1 MLDRLQKR
9 LESLFE
15 SEERGSSEDEQEKAI
30 RLAAAALLVEVARA
44 DFDFDAEEERS
55 LESLLRRHYDL
66 SDEEASMLLD
76 EADRR
81 VERSV
86 SLFEFTRTLHERLD
100 EGQKSELVGK
110 LWAVA
115 FADGRLDKYEDA
127 MVHKIGELLY
137 VPRSE
142 VIRRK
147 LLARPDTEQ

>member
-1 MLDRLQKR
+1 MLDRLARK
-9 LESLFE
+9 LETLLE
-15 SEERGSSEDEQEKAI
+15 GGEEGTSADYYKQAM

-44 DFDFDAEEERS
+44 DFDFDTEEVLALEQVLRRQYELTEEEAT
-55 LESLLRRHYDL
+55 LLR
-66 SDEEASMLLD
+66 EEASQ
-76 EADRR
+76 R

-100 EGQKSELVGK
+100 ERQKSELMGR
-110 LWAVA
+110 LWTVA

-147 LLARPDTEQ
+147 LLAHPEEE

>member
-1 MLDRLQKR
+1 MLDRLARK
-9 LESLFE
+9 LESLLDGTDE
-15 SEERGSSEDEQEKAI
+15 LTSAEDEEHAM

-44 DFDFDAEEERS
+44 DFDFDTEEAMA
-55 LESLLRRHYDL
+55 LEALLRRQYEL
-66 SDEEASMLLD
+66 TEEEATLLLEEAS
-76 EADRR
+76 ER
-81 VERSV
+81 VEHSV

-100 EGQKSELVGK
+100 ERQKSDLMGR

-147 LLARPDTEQ
+147 LLARPEEE

>member
-1 MLDRLQKR
+1 MLERLQKK
-9 LESLFE
+9 LESLFD
-15 SEERGSSEDEQEKAI
+15 GTDSEDAAVDEEHAI

-44 DFDFDAEEERS
+44 DFEFDADEREA
-55 LESLLRRHYDL
+55 LERLLRRHYRL
-66 SDEEASMLLD
+66 SEEEAALLRE

-81 VERSV
+81 VDRSV

-100 EGQKSELVGK
+100 DRQKSELMGR

-142 VIRRK
+142 VMRRK
-147 LLARPDTEQ
+147 LQARPDSQE

>member
-1 MLDRLQKR
+1 MLDALARK
-9 LESLFE
+9 LESLLDG
-15 SEERGSSEDEQEKAI
+15 SEEGHSAQDEEHAI

-44 DFDFDAEEERS
+44 DFDFDAEEALA
-55 LESLLRRHYDL
+55 LEELLRRHYEL
-66 SDEEASMLLD
+66 TEEEATLLREEAS
-76 EADRR
+76 ER

-100 EGQKSELVGK
+100 ERQKSDLMGR

-142 VIRRK
+142 VMRRK
-147 LLARPDTEQ
+147 LLARPDGS

>member
-1 MLDRLQKR
+1 MLGRLQRK
-9 LESLFE
+9 LEALLDSSAPE
-15 SEERGSSEDEQEKAI
+15 HTPADEEHAI

-44 DFDFDAEEERS
+44 DFDFDAEEELA

-66 SDEEASMLLD
+66 TEDEAVLLREEANK
-76 EADRR
+76 R
-81 VERSV
+81 VEYSV

-100 EGQKSELVGK
+100 ERQKSELMGR

-142 VIRRK
+142 VMRRK
-147 LLARPDTEQ
+147 LLARPEEE

>member
-1 MLDRLQKR
+1 MLDALARK
-9 LESLFE
+9 LESLLDG
-15 SEERGSSEDEQEKAI
+15 SEERASAQDEEHAI

-44 DFDFDAEEERS
+44 DFDFDAEEALA
-55 LESLLRRHYDL
+55 LEELLRRHYEL
-66 SDEEASMLLD
+66 TEEEAALLREEAS
-76 EADRR
+76 ER
-81 VERSV
+81 VEHSV

-100 EGQKSELVGK
+100 EEQKSELMGR

-142 VIRRK
+142 VMRRK
-147 LLARPDTEQ
+147 LLARPDES